1 MIKRILVLFFI
12 LLSFFKGES
21 QIYNIHNFY
30 TQNLFFYSP
39 AHAGDKGQ
47 FAAFI
52 GYRDHLSLLN
62 EATQTAVVGMHSPIT
77 ERMNLGT
84 IIKTERIGLF
94 ETLSGRLDYAF
105 RTPIAAHH
113 ILSFGING
121 GVMQRNLNFENAV
134 VFDQNDPTLSPDYV
148 KNYVAFAGAAVNY
161 QYKNL
166 NFDIG
171 IPVLYKSKEL
181 LFTDYWSFLSY
192 SIFSKSKKWM
202 IQPSA
207 AFIYNAVKQLNYQA
221 NLLFNYNNVFWFQ
234 PTYKANNSLAFSAGV
249 NLKKIGI
256 AYAYETNS
264 SALSSIGGPSHEVMI
279 SYGFF
284 KKRDILEDTIAI
296 DDTENRLKRK
306 IGDKTYEEYVSSNN
320 YGFYNSIINLTD
332 SMHKEEVSRT
342 DSLKNAAR
350 IDSLERERVRI
361 DSLERVRRDS
371 IRTYTLRHLSDEELK
386 ILEKGVHFE
395 LGSAIVTEEARN
407 YLDKVAVLITAN
419 KNIKVLISGHTCD
432 IGSDETNLMFS
443 KDRAEAVEYYLILKG
458 VDPMRVSTDAK
469 LDAEPV
475 APNTNE
481 ENRQLNRRVSFL
493 IIRE

>member
-1 MIKRILVLFFI
+1 MIKKILI
-12 LLSFFKGES
+12 LSFIGFSFFQGKS

-47 FAAFI
+47 FAAFM
-52 GYRDHLSLLN
+52 GYRDHLSSVDN
-62 EATQTAVVGMHSPIT
+62 ATQTAVFGMHSPIT

-84 IIKTERIGLF
+84 LIKTERIGLY

-105 RTPIAAHH
+105 RIPIADNH

-121 GVMQRNLNFENAV
+121 GFMQRNLNYEDAV
-134 VFDQNDPTLSPDYV
+134 VFDLNDPTLLPDYV
-148 KNYVAFAGAAVNY
+148 KNYIAFAGASVNY
-161 QYKNL
+161 QFKNFNL
-166 NFDIG
+166 DIG
-171 IPVLYKSKEL
+171 SPVLYKSGE
-181 LFTDYWSFLSY
+181 FFYTNYWSFLSY
-192 SIFSKSKKWM
+192 NIYSKSKKWV

-207 AFIYNAVKQLNYQA
+207 AFIYNAGKQLGYQG

-249 NLKKIGI
+249 YFKKIGI

-264 SALSSIGGPSHEVMI
+264 GALSSIGGPSHEVMI
-279 SYGFF
+279 TYGFYRVR
-284 KKRDILEDTIAI
+284 KKPETDNSED
-296 DDTENRLKRK
+296 RLKRK

-332 SMHKEEVSRT
+332 SMHKEELRRIDSVRT
-342 DSLKNAAR
+342 VTR
-350 IDSLERERVRI
+350 IDSLNRVKK
-361 DSLERVRRDS
+361 DSVR
-371 IRTYTLRHLSDEELK
+371 THTLRHLSDDELR

-395 LGSAIVTEEARN
+395 LGSAIVTGESRN
-407 YLDKVAVLITAN
+407 YLDLVAELIKAN

-432 IGSDETNLMFS
+432 IGTEEVNLRFS
-443 KDRAEAVEYYLILKG
+443 KDRAEAVEYYLIEKG
-458 VDPMRVSTDAK
+458 VNPARVSTDAK
-469 LDAEPV
+469 LDAEPLV
-475 APNTNE
+475 PNTNE
-481 ENRQLNRRVSFL
+481 GNRQQNRRVSFS